1 MGEQGKGKTFI
12 RYKITN
18 ALRYNYWNIVIARY
32 IDILINTIILS
43 AQIDDVFQYCEVQNI
58 KHNCFVNKENVKYCQ
73 VPL

>member
-1 MGEQGKGKTFI
+1 MGEQGKHKTFI

-18 ALRYNYWNIVIARY
+18 ALRY